1 MDILSI
7 WKKFLKFPGGAYF
20 FSRWIKFSIPYTGSV
35 SPRVLRLEA
44 GFAVV
49 QMKDCRAY
57 RNHLSSLHAIA
68 LANLAEF
75 SSGLALVT
83 AVPPNA
89 RAILKSITIEYI
101 KKARGTVVAESKHS
115 PISVNEKREYTV
127 EATIKNQQGELLC
140 RSKALWLVGPK

>member
-1 MDILSI
+1 
-7 WKKFLKFPGGAYF
+7 
-20 FSRWIKFSIPYTGSV
+20 
-35 SPRVLRLEA
+35 
-44 GFAVV
+44 
-49 QMKDCRAY
+49 
-57 RNHLSSLHAIA
+57 
-68 LANLAEF
+68 
-75 SSGLALVT
+75 LVT